1 MKNFSKKGKVVAT
14 AVTATGV
21 TFAGAIFTFITPTLA
36 DTVTVKTA
44 TELKQLL
51 ITKQIK

>member
-1 MKNFSKKGKVVAT
+1 MYERKRESMKNFSKKGKVVAT

-21 TFAGAIFTFITPTLA
+21 TFAGAIFTFMTPTLA

-44 TELKQLL
+44 AE
-51 ITKQIK
+51 